1 MTANQKPRI
10 LILGGN
16 GFIGKHLRFLLEAEN
31 EIHVFNRIMESPA
44 ESLRVFRPTIIIN
57 CAASASKT
65 IFHDSLEANVLFQ
78 AHFLNELSRGDN
90 SEIRWVQISSYFELQ
105 IPYGR
110 TDNYSMHKALCSQ
123 LLRSAEQDGIL
134 SLVNVFLPH
143 IVGPGET
150 PDRLFPSLLREVG
163 SGRNLSLSSGSQFLP
178 ILAIWDCCKVIELAI
193 TCAHGTYS
201 ATPVWYGRL
210 TELVEEFLPLI
221 GNGTVEF
228 RENIKSVD
236 SDFPKVN
243 FSDCMPTWSA
253 QFDMVQLLN
262 RLGLTHREK

>member
-1 MTANQKPRI
+1 MTENQKPRV

-16 GFIGKHLRFLLEAEN
+16 GFIGKHLKFLLEAEN
-31 EIHVFNRIMESPA
+31 EVHVFNRIMESPE
-44 ESLRVFRPTIIIN
+44 ESLRVFRPTVIIN
-57 CAASASKT
+57 CTASASNAT
-65 IFHDSLEANVLFQ
+65 FHESLEANVLFQ
-78 AHFLNELSRGDN
+78 AQFLNELSRGCN
-90 SEIRWVQISSYFELQ
+90 SETRWIQISSYFELQ

-110 TDNYSMHKALCSQ
+110 SDNYSTHKAFCSQ

-150 PDRLFPSLLREVG
+150 PNRLFPSLLREVG
-163 SGRNLSLSSGSQFLP
+163 SGRNLSLSSGSQFVP

-193 TCAHGTYS
+193 TCSPGTYS
-201 ATPVWYGRL
+201 ASPVWYGRL

-221 GNGTVEF
+221 GKGAVEF

-236 SDFPKVN
+236 SDFPKVD
-243 FSDCMPTWSA
+243 FADRMPNWKA
-253 QFDMVQLLN
+253 QFDMAQIFN